1 MNASS
6 AGSYGIELECDA
18 LRFDNRVL
26 NGSIGWL
33 EARYDQQFVMPDR
46 TRPDYAAPIAGHFPD
61 VDLEDN
67 LLPRSPRF
75 IVSAGAQYTLAL
87 DEQVT
92 LKSRVDFYYRDDV
105 SFRQYGNS
113 ADVQRSYTRT
123 DLRLT

>member
-1 MNASS
+1 MNHVFS
-6 AGSYGIELECDA
+6 AREATRRANFFDIERVDV
-18 LRFDNRVL
+18 LR
-26 NGSIGWL
+26 G
-33 EARYDQQFVMPDR
+33 QQFVTPDR

-67 LLPRSPRF
+67 RLPRSPRF
-75 IVSAGAQYTLAL
+75 TVSAGAQYTLDL
-87 DEQVT
+87 DEQGT

-113 ADVQRSYTRT
+113 ADVQPSYTRT